1 MGGSSSQRR
10 TDPPMS
16 LIHAFPIEDMYT
28 HEFSDSFQQNISSFQ
43 ETARE
48 DSPVEVVTSP
58 PKTKK
63 PTRGRQ
69 KRTIQSDDA
78 PRQIAWTNEEE
89 IALCKVHGEQ
99 NKAVRSSNVR
109 YGKRKMEDG
118 APGRGSVLW
127 IGGPKWMQSK
137 VPKFSAKFGEGSKRY
152 KSSGSSS
159 FNTESGEASI
169 NLIANV
175 GDDEEDEVREI
186 RRPIGRDK
194 GKYAAKKKGSRA
206 SRSSSMNDEALAR
219 LVVTEMANQE
229 KEECLAF
236 LEIKKRE
243 VECRERDVANQEYRQ
258 CQEDIRFY
266 LQPYDHLVRDARAVM
281 ESLRAE
287 NKAKYN
293 LPY

>member
-16 LIHAFPIEDMYT
+16 LIHAFPIEDIRVGNTRKDAGFWCEILKYMESRT
-28 HEFSDSFQQNISSFQ
+28 KPLQ
-43 ETARE
+43 ESGASNEDYYARE
-48 DSPVEVVTSP
+48 LVE
-58 PKTKK
+58 
-63 PTRGRQ
+63 
-69 KRTIQSDDA
+69 
-78 PRQIAWTNEEE
+78 
-89 IALCKVHGEQ
+89 
-99 NKAVRSSNVR
+99 
-109 YGKRKMEDG
+109 YGAETETTFKLRHC
-118 APGRGSVLW
+118 
-127 IGGPKWMQSK
+127 
-137 VPKFSAKFGEGSKRY
+137 SKRY

-159 FNTESGEASI
+159 FKTESGEASI
-169 NLIANV
+169 NLNGNV

-186 RRPIGRDK
+186 RRPIRRDK
-194 GKYAAKKKGSRA
+194 AKYAAKKKGSRA
-206 SRSSSMNDEALAR
+206 SGSSSMNDEALAR

-229 KEECLAF
+229 KEERLAF

-287 NKAKYN
+287 IKAKYN
-293 LPY
+293 FPY